1 MLIIERMTHPVVA
14 ITADIPVKQ
23 ALEIMDEREVRHLPI
38 LNEDET
44 LAGIVTERD
53 LLKANSD
60 ELVKNVMP
68 HKVITATEYATLEEA
83 ARMMVDNN
91 ISSLPV
97 VRNDRL
103 VGIIT
108 ETDLFSI
115 FLELLGARE
124 PGTRLT
130 MLVPEEKGILASVT
144 SEIASMGGNILAL
157 GTFQGEDPTNRMVTV
172 KVSGVHQEK
181 LVAIMEALGME
192 IVDVRES

>member
-1 MLIIERMTHPVVA
+1 MLIIERMTHPVVT
-14 ITADIPVKQ
+14 IPADLTVKQ
-23 ALEIMDEREVRHLPI
+23 ALEIMEEREIRHLPV

-53 LLKANSD
+53 LLRAESD
-60 ELVKNVMP
+60 EVVKNVMP
-68 HKVITATEYATLEEA
+68 AEVITASEYTTLEEA
-83 ARMMVDNN
+83 ARMMADHN
-91 ISSLPV
+91 ITSLPV
-97 VRNDRL
+97 VRDNRL

-108 ETDLFSI
+108 ETDLFRI

-124 PGTRLT
+124 HGTRLT

-157 GTFQGEDPTNRMVTV
+157 GTFQGQDPTNRMITV
-172 KVSGVHQEK
+172 KVSGAPQEK

-192 IVDVRES
+192 IVDVRGD